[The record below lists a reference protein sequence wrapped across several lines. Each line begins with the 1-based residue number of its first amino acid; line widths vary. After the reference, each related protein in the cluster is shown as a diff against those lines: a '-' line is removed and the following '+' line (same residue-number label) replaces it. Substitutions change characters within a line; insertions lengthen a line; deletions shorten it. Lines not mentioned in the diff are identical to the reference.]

1 MSKDP
6 RELLARS
13 PMGRMQ
19 VAAVAM
25 CVVLTAL
32 DGFDVLAIS
41 FASPGIA
48 AEWRIDRAALGIVL
62 SMELLGMA
70 IGSVVIGGLAD
81 RFGRRPTILGCLQ
94 VMTLGM
100 FLATTPTGVEE
111 LAAYRFL
118 TGLGIGGMLASTS
131 AMVAEYSNAR
141 CRSLAVMLALAGYPI
156 GVIVGGSVASQLLA
170 HNDWRIVFAVGGAAT
185 AICLPLAWFL
195 LPESIEYLAQRRPP
209 GALERIN
216 ATLRRMGHAPV
227 AALPAAAAK
236 PRAGVRD
243 CLLRTWPARRS
254 CSRSPTSRTSS
265 HFISS

>member
-1 MSKDP
+1 
-6 RELLARS
+6 
-13 PMGRMQ
+13 MGRMQ

-70 IGSVVIGGLAD
+70 VGSVVIGGLAD
-81 RFGRRPTILGCLQ
+81 RYGRRPTILGCLQ

-118 TGLGIGGMLASTS
+118 TGLGIGGMLAPTS
-131 AMVAEYSNAR
+131 VMVAEYPMR
-141 CRSLAVMLALAGYPI
+141 CAAWPSR
-156 GVIVGGSVASQLLA
+156 
-170 HNDWRIVFAVGGAAT
+170 WRWR
-185 AICLPLAWFL
+185 AIPSA
-195 LPESIEYLAQRRPP
+195 
-209 GALERIN
+209 
-216 ATLRRMGHAPV
+216 
-227 AALPAAAAK
+227 
-236 PRAGVRD
+236 
-243 CLLRTWPARRS
+243 
-254 CSRSPTSRTSS
+254 
-265 HFISS
+265 